1 MNFIFP
7 LFFIVFCYSQN
18 SIPNQIEKS
27 IFFFN
32 ENDHKVSLGISF
44 QNSNNTIDKYFSGN
58 LWFSDNLAINSSL
71 SSSSNNSDI
80 NLYYNSS
87 ITYLPS
93 STIFKNF
100 STNINIGMH
109 RVRLYK
115 YRSFK
120 WYDFSLLSSFKFNSH
135 KILLAWNYLTHIK
148 NKHLIHFSYKRMIND
163 NVNLIIGSKIYRNN
177 SIKIQPHFR
186 LMINL

>member
-80 NLYYNSS
+80 NLYYNNN
-87 ITYLPS
+87 L
-93 STIFKNF
+93 
-100 STNINIGMH
+100 TN
-109 RVRLYK
+109 
-115 YRSFK
+115 
-120 WYDFSLLSSFKFNSH
+120 
-135 KILLAWNYLTHIK
+135 
-148 NKHLIHFSYKRMIND
+148 NK
-163 NVNLIIGSKIYRNN
+163 
-177 SIKIQPHFR
+177 
-186 LMINL
+186 